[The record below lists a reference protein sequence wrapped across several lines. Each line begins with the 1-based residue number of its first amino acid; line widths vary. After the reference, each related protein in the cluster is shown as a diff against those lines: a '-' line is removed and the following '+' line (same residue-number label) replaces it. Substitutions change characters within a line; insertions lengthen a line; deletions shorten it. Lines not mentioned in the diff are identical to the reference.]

1 MEPIKLHQGDDAMKK
16 EPAAFQSAD
25 LEDAVAEAMAAGGY
39 AGNMLRSDLLSVGV
53 YVLPA
58 GGVDGQKPHEE
69 DEVYFA
75 VRGRA
80 KFRAGSDDHPVG
92 SGTIL
97 FVPALQPHHFHEI
110 EEELVLVVFWA
121 PPEGSD

>member
-1 MEPIKLHQGDDAMKK
+1 MNEVGS
-16 EPAAFQSAD
+16 FQSAE
-25 LEDAVAEAMAAGGY
+25 LEEVVARAKAGDGY
-39 AGNMLRSDLLSVGV
+39 AGKVLRSELLSVGV

-58 GGVDGQKPHEE
+58 GATDGQKPHKE

-80 KFRAGSDDHPVG
+80 KFRVGAEDHPVEP
-92 SGTIL
+92 GTLL
-97 FVPALQPHHFHEI
+97 FVRALEPHFFHEI

-121 PPEGSD
+121 PPERSV